1 MWRSGRRTRNRDF
14 NASKEGAFRRAR
26 PSGIGLAIVVLAAA
40 HGTASVAF
48 SAGITDGGW
57 TTYRN
62 ARHGYMIAY
71 PTNAFAEPPENET
84 EDGRVVVSKSGS
96 ARLLVGAFDNSE
108 MTSLADYRAYV
119 LERNYAG
126 ATIDYAPVRNT
137 WFVLSGTRD
146 GTMFYERVSFTC
158 GGRLINSWAL
168 LYPAAERKTWDRIV
182 ERVARTYTTG
192 SGRDGDCQ

>member
-1 MWRSGRRTRNRDF
+1 
-14 NASKEGAFRRAR
+14 
-26 PSGIGLAIVVLAAA
+26 VLAVLALAA
-40 HGTASVAF
+40 TAGPAVAAVTAMA
-48 SAGITDGGW
+48 AGVMDGGW

-96 ARLLVGAFDNSE
+96 ARLLVGAFENSDN
-108 MTSLADYRAYV
+108 TSLADYRAYV

-126 ATIDYAPVRNT
+126 ATIDYAPVRGS

-168 LYPAAERKTWDRIV
+168 LYPVAERKTWDRIV
-182 ERVARTYTTG
+182 ERVARTYTSG
-192 SGRDGDCQ
+192 SGRDGECR